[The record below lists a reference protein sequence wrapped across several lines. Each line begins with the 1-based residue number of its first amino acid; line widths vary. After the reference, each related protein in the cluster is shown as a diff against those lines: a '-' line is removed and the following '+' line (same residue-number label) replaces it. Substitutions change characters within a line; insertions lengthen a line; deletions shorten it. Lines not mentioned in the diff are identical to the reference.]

1 MACMGA
7 KGRLQWIFLATV
19 VWLTSCQMP
28 PEPTPKGYAVPEMA
42 PVAPVVK
49 KAEEPEARPDIPE
62 ILKVDSQSVTS
73 LTIESQAR
81 VIGAI
86 AKRVEDDRWEI
97 SKGDRVLYLKEES
110 RSAELNG
117 TVLFLNEAFVERQG
131 VLRLGE
137 LDYEYTL
144 KPAMD
149 PLALHLGSRKVVID
163 PGHGGVETG
172 TRNEALGIFEK
183 DLNLDVAIRVREL
196 LEEVGVNV
204 AMTRYDDRVI
214 ALDER
219 LKIANRAKPAL
230 FASIHFNS
238 APNLEAEGIE
248 TYVLTPPIAVSSN
261 DSLSSLKQERL
272 SGNGFDYA
280 NFEIGYLLQRKLVV
294 DLQRVDRG
302 LKRARFKV
310 LTELPC
316 PGILVECGFL
326 SNGKEAMLVNTPVFR
341 QRLAKSLA
349 DAIIDLLP
357 DE

>member
-1 MACMGA
+1 MGA
-7 KGRLQWIFLATV
+7 KGKFQWIFLV
-19 VWLTSCQMP
+19 PGLWMTSCQTP
-28 PEPTPKGYAVPEMA
+28 PEPTPKFDEVPEIVSA
-42 PVAPVVK
+42 EPVVGE
-49 KAEEPEARPDIPE
+49 AEQTEAKPVLPE
-62 ILKVDSQSVTS
+62 IPKFDPQPVPS

-81 VIGAI
+81 AIGAR
-86 AKRVEDDRWEI
+86 AKRVEDKRWEI
-97 SKGDRVLYLKEES
+97 SKGDRVLVLKEES
-110 RSAELNG
+110 RAAEWNG
-117 TVLFLNEAFVERQG
+117 TVLFLNEAFIERQG
-131 VLRLGE
+131 TFRFGE

-149 PLALHLGSRKVVID
+149 PLALRLGSRKVVID
-163 PGHGGVETG
+163 PGHGGTETG
-172 TRNEALGIFEK
+172 ARNETLGIFEK

-204 AMTRYDDRVI
+204 VMTRYDDRVV

-261 DSLSSLKQERL
+261 DSLSSLKQGRL
-272 SGNGFDYA
+272 SGNRFDYA
-280 NFEIGYLLQRKLVV
+280 NFEIGYLLQHKLVA

-326 SNGKEAMLVNTPVFR
+326 SNEKEALLVNTPVFR

-349 DAIIDLLP
+349 NAIIDLLP
-357 DE
+357 EE

>member
-1 MACMGA
+1 MGA
-7 KGRLQWIFLATV
+7 KGRFQWIFLAAG
-19 VWLTSCQMP
+19 VWMTSCQTP
-28 PEPTPKGYAVPEMA
+28 PEPAPKVDAVPEIA
-42 PVAPVVK
+42 PAEPVVG
-49 KAEEPEARPDIPE
+49 KAEQPETKPVLTE
-62 ILKVDSQSVTS
+62 ISKVDPQPAPS

-81 VIGAI
+81 AIGAR
-86 AKRVEDDRWEI
+86 AKRLEDKRWEI
-97 SKGDRVLYLKEES
+97 SKGDRILVLKEES
-110 RSAELNG
+110 RAAELNE
-117 TVLFLNEAFVERQG
+117 TVLFLNEAFIERQG
-131 VLRLGE
+131 ALRFGE

-149 PLALHLGSRKVVID
+149 PLTLRLGSRKVVID
-163 PGHGGVETG
+163 PGHGGTETG
-172 TRNEALGIFEK
+172 TRNETLGIFEK

-204 AMTRYDDRVI
+204 VMTRYDDRVV

-238 APNLEAEGIE
+238 APNLDAEGIE

-261 DSLSSLKQERL
+261 DSLSNLKQGRL

-280 NFEIGYLLQRKLVV
+280 NFEIGYLLQRKLVA

-326 SNGKEAMLVNTPVFR
+326 SNDKEALLVNTPVFR

-357 DE
+357 EE

>member
-1 MACMGA
+1 MGA
-7 KGRLQWIFLATV
+7 KGKFQWIFLATGL
-19 VWLTSCQMP
+19 WMTSCQTP
-28 PEPTPKGYAVPEMA
+28 PEPTPKFDEVPEIA
-42 PVAPVVK
+42 SAEPVVG
-49 KAEEPEARPDIPE
+49 KAEQTEAKPVLPQIP
-62 ILKVDSQSVTS
+62 KFDPQPVPS

-81 VIGAI
+81 AIGAR
-86 AKRVEDDRWEI
+86 AKRVEDKRWEI
-97 SKGDRVLYLKEES
+97 SKGDRVLVLKEES
-110 RSAELNG
+110 RAAEWNG
-117 TVLFLNEAFVERQG
+117 TVLFLNEAFIERQG
-131 VLRLGE
+131 TFRFGE

-149 PLALHLGSRKVVID
+149 PLALRLGSRKVVID
-163 PGHGGVETG
+163 PGHGGTETG
-172 TRNEALGIFEK
+172 ARNETLGIFEK

-204 AMTRYDDRVI
+204 VMTRYDDRVV

-261 DSLSSLKQERL
+261 DSLSSLKQGRL
-272 SGNGFDYA
+272 SGNRFDYA
-280 NFEIGYLLQRKLVV
+280 NFEIGYLLQHKLVA

-302 LKRARFKV
+302 IKRARFKV

-326 SNGKEAMLVNTPVFR
+326 SNEKEALLVNTPVFR

-349 DAIIDLLP
+349 NAIIDLLP
-357 DE
+357 EE

>member
-1 MACMGA
+1 M
-7 KGRLQWIFLATV
+7 
-19 VWLTSCQMP
+19 TSCQTP
-28 PEPTPKGYAVPEMA
+28 PEPTPKFDEVPEIVSA
-42 PVAPVVK
+42 EPVVGE
-49 KAEEPEARPDIPE
+49 AEQTEAKLVLPE
-62 ILKVDSQSVTS
+62 IPKFDPQPVPS

-81 VIGAI
+81 AIGAR
-86 AKRVEDDRWEI
+86 AKRVEDKRWEI
-97 SKGDRVLYLKEES
+97 SKGDRVLVLKEES
-110 RSAELNG
+110 RAAEWNG
-117 TVLFLNEAFVERQG
+117 TVLFLNEAFIERQG
-131 VLRLGE
+131 TFRFGE

-149 PLALHLGSRKVVID
+149 PLALRFGSRKVVID
-163 PGHGGVETG
+163 PGHGGTETG
-172 TRNEALGIFEK
+172 ARNATLGISEK

-204 AMTRYDDRVI
+204 VMTRYDDRVV

-261 DSLSSLKQERL
+261 DSLSSLKQGRL
-272 SGNGFDYA
+272 SGNRFDYA
-280 NFEIGYLLQRKLVV
+280 NFEIGYLLQHKLVA

-326 SNGKEAMLVNTPVFR
+326 SNEKEALLVNTPVFR

-349 DAIIDLLP
+349 NAIIDLLP
-357 DE
+357 EE

>member
-1 MACMGA
+1 M
-7 KGRLQWIFLATV
+7 
-19 VWLTSCQMP
+19 TSCQTP
-28 PEPTPKGYAVPEMA
+28 PEPTPKFDEVPEIA
-42 PVAPVVK
+42 SAEPVVGE
-49 KAEEPEARPDIPE
+49 AEQTEAKLVLPE
-62 ILKVDSQSVTS
+62 IPKFDPQPVPS

-81 VIGAI
+81 AIGAR
-86 AKRVEDDRWEI
+86 AKRVEDKRWEI
-97 SKGDRVLYLKEES
+97 SKGDRVLVLKEES
-110 RSAELNG
+110 RAAEWNG
-117 TVLFLNEAFVERQG
+117 TVLFLNEAFIERQG
-131 VLRLGE
+131 TFRFGE

-149 PLALHLGSRKVVID
+149 PLALRFGSRKVVID
-163 PGHGGVETG
+163 PGHGGTETG
-172 TRNEALGIFEK
+172 ARNATLGISEK
-183 DLNLDVAIRVREL
+183 DLNLDVAIRLREL
-196 LEEVGVNV
+196 LEEVGINV
-204 AMTRYDDRVI
+204 VMTRYDDRVV

-261 DSLSSLKQERL
+261 DSLSSLKQGRL
-272 SGNGFDYA
+272 SGNRFDYA
-280 NFEIGYLLQRKLVV
+280 NFEIGYLLQHKLVA

-326 SNGKEAMLVNTPVFR
+326 SNEKEALLVNTPVFR

-349 DAIIDLLP
+349 NAIIDLLP
-357 DE
+357 EE

>member
-1 MACMGA
+1 MGA
-7 KGRLQWIFLATV
+7 KGRFQWIFLSAG
-19 VWLTSCQMP
+19 VWLTSCQTA
-28 PEPTPKGYAVPEMA
+28 PEPTPKGDVAPEMA
-42 PVAPVVK
+42 PVEPVVE
-49 KAEEPEARPDIPE
+49 KAEKPETKPDLPE
-62 ILKVDSQSVTS
+62 IPKVDPQAEPS
-73 LTIESQAR
+73 LAIESQAR
-81 VIGAI
+81 AIGAR
-86 AKRVEDDRWEI
+86 AKRVEDKRWEI
-97 SKGDRVLYLKEES
+97 SKGDRVLFLKEES

-117 TVLFLNEAFVERQG
+117 TVLFLNEAFIERQG
-131 VLRLGE
+131 ALRFGE

-149 PLALHLGSRKVVID
+149 PLALRLGSRKVVID
-163 PGHGGVETG
+163 PGHGGAETG
-172 TRNEALGIFEK
+172 ARNETLGIFEK

-204 AMTRYDDRVI
+204 VMTRYDDRVV

-261 DSLSSLKQERL
+261 DSLSSLKQGRL

-280 NFEIGYLLQRKLVV
+280 NFEIGYLMQRKLVSA
-294 DLQRVDRG
+294 LQRVDRG

-326 SNGKEAMLVNTPVFR
+326 SNDKEALLVNTPVFR

-357 DE
+357 EE